1 VNFVLFT
8 TYIISPKQLN
18 NSHYFPFSPKMSTEI
33 EHKYLVT
40 SRDFIDGVSE
50 SHTLQQG
57 YLSRDKGR
65 TVRVRIWDKSAF
77 LTIKGANTGAS
88 RPEFEYPIPVDD
100 ALQLLQLCPPPI
112 ISKTRHIYKYEG
124 NKWEIDE
131 FHGELEGLILA
142 EIEIPSEDYQFKIP
156 AFVGKDVTNDPRYYN
171 SHLHSLKDL

>member
-1 VNFVLFT
+1 
-8 TYIISPKQLN
+8 
-18 NSHYFPFSPKMSTEI
+18 MSTEI

-131 FHGELEGLILA
+131 FHEELEGLILA

>member
-1 VNFVLFT
+1 
-8 TYIISPKQLN
+8 
-18 NSHYFPFSPKMSTEI
+18 
-33 EHKYLVT
+33 
-40 SRDFIDGVSE
+40 
-50 SHTLQQG
+50 
-57 YLSRDKGR
+57 
-65 TVRVRIWDKSAF
+65 

-156 AFVGKDVTNDPRYYN
+156 AFVGKDVTDDPRYYN